1 MGDAG
6 YVHHMQVGE
15 TLYRIARK
23 ELGDQNL
30 VRYLIVFNK
39 FEDPN
44 IIHTGDPIRI
54 PKLVKKAQAET
65 TQR

>member
-1 MGDAG
+1 
-6 YVHHMQVGE
+6 MQVGE

-23 ELGDQNL
+23 ELGDHNL
-30 VRYLIVFNK
+30 VKYLIVFNK

-54 PKLVKKAQAET
+54 PKLVKKVKEKPSENE
-65 TQR
+65 